1 MASNKHVRRAY
12 AVLRIALGAVFA
24 YAAYTKL
31 FQFAGGRLHLLPW
44 QLFAMAIDSYQLLP
58 AWAVEA
64 LAKTLPWFEMLLGLL
79 LMAGRWLVRPAA
91 TAVSALLVVFLTL
104 IVRAY
109 LKGQEISC
117 GCFGPGEVIS
127 WKTLLRDGSM
137 LAASV
142 FVTAMAWFNHHR
154 SPLRTPASL
163 PASTLPP
170 ERAAPAGDGKPQWR
184 P

>member
-1 MASNKHVRRAY
+1 M
-12 AVLRIALGAVFA
+12 LRIALGAVFA

-64 LAKTLPWFEMLLGLL
+64 LAKTLPWFELLLGILL
-79 LMAGRWLVRPAA
+79 IAGRWLVRPAA

-137 LAASV
+137 LAASL
-142 FVTAMAWFNHHR
+142 FVTAMAWISR
-154 SPLRTPASL
+154 RKSRLPMTASL
-163 PASTLPP
+163 PTSTPP
-170 ERAAPAGDGKPQWR
+170 PAPAGPVAD
-184 P
+184 